1 MDNTKFLLPD
11 HEATIPVWIHR
22 LAALHGDRP
31 LITLGKQRISYNDA
45 ERQSARLARGLL
57 AAGVRKSTHV
67 GVLMPNGPDW
77 VLAWLAATRIGAVA
91 VPLSTYLRPR
101 ELVVMLA
108 RSDVEVLLTWA
119 TLGGQDYL
127 DGLEQCVR
135 QLVETV
141 PGSMELSALPRLKAV
156 YAWGGATKAWAN
168 GGYAELVALADAQP
182 HCDAA
187 YLESIEQAV
196 EAEDPMLIMFSSGST
211 GEPKGAVHS
220 HRGIIQHT
228 FNVAS
233 FRDLAVDDRVY
244 SPMPFCWVGGFAAN
258 LLPIMHSGASIVC
271 QEAFDPGE
279 ALDLI
284 ERERISI
291 AFGLPPHGK
300 AMASHPAFAG
310 CDRSSLRGGNLFD
323 ILPDA
328 VKPADPGLRAQSLGM
343 TETAGPHTLD
353 LDGHEL
359 AEAQRGTVGKAMPGV
374 EHKLIDP
381 DTGAICPPGTEGEIC
396 VRGYNLMQG
405 LYQVDPADTFDADG
419 YYHTGDL
426 GVFDTDGYLFFRG
439 RLGEIIRSGGTNVV
453 PRDVEAALVECA
465 GVSEAFVVGVPDA
478 ELGTVVGAAIVLEPG
493 ASLTADELR
502 KELKNLLSAY
512 KLPRRFAFVAKQD
525 LPLTRTG
532 KVHKQR
538 LRERLQA
545 GHTPKS

>member
-1 MDNTKFLLPD
+1 MPLPD
-11 HEATIPVWIHR
+11 YEPTIPVWIHR
-22 LAALHGDRP
+22 LAELHGNRP
-31 LITLGKQRISYNDA
+31 LITLGEQRITYTDA
-45 ERQSARLARGLL
+45 ERQSGKLARGLL
-57 AAGVRKSTHV
+57 AAGVRKSSHV

-77 VLAWLAATRIGAVA
+77 VLAWLAATRIGAVV
-91 VPLSTYLRPR
+91 VPLSTYFRPR
-101 ELVVMLA
+101 ELVTMLA
-108 RSDVEVLLTWA
+108 RNDVEVLLTWV
-119 TLGGQDYL
+119 TLGDQDYL
-127 DGLEQCVR
+127 DALEQCVGE
-135 QLVETV
+135 LVEAV
-141 PGSMELSALPRLKAV
+141 PGSMELGALPRLNAV
-156 YAWGGATKAWAN
+156 YAWGDTNKAWAN
-168 GGYAELVALADAQP
+168 GGFEELVALADAQP
-182 HCDAA
+182 EIDGA
-187 YLESIEQAV
+187 YLEAIEQTV
-196 EAEDPMLIMFSSGST
+196 GPEDPMLIMFSSGST

-233 FRDLAVDDRVY
+233 FRALDVNDCVY
-244 SPMPFCWVGGFAAN
+244 SPMPFFWVGGFASN

-271 QEAFDPGE
+271 QETFDPGE
-279 ALDLI
+279 ALELI
-284 ERERISI
+284 AREHITI

-300 AMASHPAFAG
+300 AMASHPGFAT

-359 AEAQRGTVGKAMPGV
+359 DEAQRGTVGKAVPGV

-381 DTGAICPPGTEGEIC
+381 DTGATCPPGTEGEIC

-426 GVFDTDGYLFFRG
+426 GVFDVDGYMFFRG

-453 PRDVEAALVECA
+453 PREVEAALVECT

-478 ELGTVVGAAIVLEPG
+478 ELGTVVGAAVVLEPG
-493 ASLTADELR
+493 ASLTTDDLR
-502 KELKNLLSAY
+502 KQLKNMLSAY
-512 KLPRRFAFVAKQD
+512 KLPRKIAFVDKQD

-532 KVHKQR
+532 KVHKDR
-538 LRERLQA
+538 LRDRLQV
-545 GHTPKS
+545 

>member
-1 MDNTKFLLPD
+1 MRNTTILLPD
-11 HEATIPVWIHR
+11 HNPTIPVWIRR
-22 LAALHGDRP
+22 LAALYGNRP

-45 ERQSARLARGLL
+45 ERQSAQLARGLL
-57 AAGVRKSTHV
+57 AAGVRKGTHI
-67 GVLMPNGPDW
+67 GLLMPNGPDW
-77 VLAWLAATRIGAVA
+77 MLAWLAATRIGAVA

-101 ELVVMLA
+101 ELVTMLRRA
-108 RSDVEVLLTWA
+108 DIEVLLTWA
-119 TLGGQDYL
+119 ALGDQDYL
-127 DGLEQCVR
+127 DGLEQCVEE
-135 QLVETV
+135 LVEAV
-141 PGSMELSALPRLKAV
+141 PGSMELGALPRLNPV
-156 YAWGGATKAWAN
+156 YAWGDATKAWAN
-168 GGYAELVALADAQP
+168 GGDTELLALVEAQP
-182 HCDAA
+182 TCDDA
-187 YLESIEQAV
+187 YLEGVEQTIA
-196 EAEDPMLIMFSSGST
+196 AEDPMLIMFSSGST

-244 SPMPFCWVGGFAAN
+244 SPMPFCWVGGFASN

-271 QEAFDPGE
+271 QETFDPGG

-284 ERERISI
+284 ERERITI

-300 AMASHPAFAG
+300 AMAGHPTFAC

-353 LDGHEL
+353 LDGTEL

-381 DTGAICPPGTEGEIC
+381 DTGVICPPRTEGEIC
-396 VRGYNLMQG
+396 VRGYNLMQR
-405 LYQVDPADTFDADG
+405 LYQVDPAETFDADG

-439 RLGEIIRSGGTNVV
+439 RLGEIIRSAGTNVV
-453 PRDVEAALVECA
+453 PREVEGALVECA

-478 ELGTVVGAAIVLEPG
+478 KLGTVVGAAVVLESG

-502 KELKNLLSAY
+502 KQLKDVLSAY
-512 KLPRRFAFVAKQD
+512 KLPRRVAFVAKQD

-532 KVHKQR
+532 KVHKAR

-545 GHTPKS
+545 GHT

>member
-1 MDNTKFLLPD
+1 MPLPD
-11 HEATIPVWIHR
+11 HEPTIPVWIHR
-22 LAALHGDRP
+22 LAALYGNRP
-31 LITLGKQRISYNDA
+31 LITLGKQSISYNDA
-45 ERQSARLARGLL
+45 EWQSAQLACGLL
-57 AAGVRKSTHV
+57 AAGVRKGTHV
-67 GVLMPNGPDW
+67 AVLMPNGPDW
-77 VLAWLAATRIGAVA
+77 ILAWLAATRIGAVA

-101 ELVVMLA
+101 ELVTMLRRA
-108 RSDVEVLLTWA
+108 DIEVLLTWA
-119 TLGGQDYL
+119 TLGDQDYL
-127 DGLEQCVR
+127 DGLEQCVEK
-135 QLVETV
+135 LAKAE
-141 PGSMELSALPRLKAV
+141 PGSIQLGALPQLNAV
-156 YAWGGATKAWAN
+156 YAWGDTTKAWAN
-168 GGYAELVALADAQP
+168 SGDAELLALADTQP
-182 HCDAA
+182 EIDDA
-187 YLESIEQAV
+187 YLEAIERRV

-233 FRDLAVDDRVY
+233 FRDLTVDDRVY
-244 SPMPFCWVGGFAAN
+244 SPMPFFWIGGFASN
-258 LLPIMHSGASIVC
+258 LLPIMHTGASIVC
-271 QEAFDPGE
+271 QETFDPGE

-284 ERERISI
+284 ERERITI

-300 AMASHPAFAG
+300 AMASHPAFSS
-310 CDRSSLRGGNLFD
+310 CDRSSLRGGILFD

-328 VKPADPGLRAQSLGM
+328 VKPADPGLRSQSLGM

-359 AEAQRGTVGKAMPGV
+359 AEAQRGTVGKAVPGV

-381 DTGAICPPGTEGEIC
+381 DTGAICPPGTEGEIY
-396 VRGYNLMQG
+396 VRGYSLMQG
-405 LYQVDPADTFDADG
+405 LYKVDPAETFDTDG

-426 GVFDTDGYLFFRG
+426 GVFDADGYLFFRG

-453 PRDVEAALVECA
+453 PREVEAALVECA

-478 ELGTVVGAAIVLEPG
+478 ELGTAVGAAVVLEPG

-502 KELKNLLSAY
+502 KQLKNVLSAY
-512 KLPRRFAFVAKQD
+512 KLPRRIAFVAKRE

-532 KVHKQR
+532 KVHKAR

-545 GHTPKS
+545 GHT